1 MFWPARI
8 REEVFSLLLAREAR
22 GEKVFTFYPNDELG
36 RIKEGAIC
44 FMPDE
49 VGEVLGGNYSS
60 LIIPS
65 VASLRTEPIFI
76 ATDNTNEYIVVQGY
90 NSFDFVLL
98 DESYTENFRFHD
110 DADTANGFCMW
121 GIEGLDLAGVDRR
134 DTARLP
140 VKKTEVE
147 WLDGMP
153 VSVVPEATKKLEFL

>member
-22 GEKVFTFYPNDELG
+22 GERIFTFYPNDELG
-36 RIKEGAIC
+36 RIKEGAVC

-49 VGEVLGGNYSS
+49 VGEVLGGDYST
-60 LIIPS
+60 LITPS

-121 GIEGLDLAGVDRR
+121 GIEGFDFTGVDERNSLR
-134 DTARLP
+134 QP
-140 VKKTEVE
+140 VKKTAEE

-153 VSVVPEATKKLEFL
+153 VSVAPAPVRKLEFL